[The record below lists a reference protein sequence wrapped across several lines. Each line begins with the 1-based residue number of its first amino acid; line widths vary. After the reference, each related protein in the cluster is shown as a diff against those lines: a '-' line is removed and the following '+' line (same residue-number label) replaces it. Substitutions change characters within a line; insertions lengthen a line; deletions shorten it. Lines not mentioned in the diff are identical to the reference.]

1 MPLRYWIAI
10 LILAAGWGSSFFFNE
25 ILLRELKPL
34 TVGLGR
40 VAFGALGCWI
50 WVLGR
55 RAIGKGTLGLGGA
68 SLGLLTLFSAFQYSI
83 PLTIYPVTQQYIT
96 SSAAGIV
103 NAMTPV
109 MVVIVSHL
117 WPRGEKMTYLR
128 SIGVLLGFCGI
139 VLLALPAL
147 QGQGESDPLAL
158 FATMSAPLCYAVALN
173 LVRYLDSMERVL
185 LTTWSLTIGT
195 VMLLPVALFFEGV
208 PTIETAATWQALFVI
223 GFLLTSA
230 AFILLF
236 WLIPK
241 VGGTTASTITFIA
254 PVSSVLLGVLILNEI
269 LVPIQYAGMA
279 VIFAGLIFVDG
290 RFFKRRDI
298 QPNS

>member
-1 MPLRYWIAI
+1 MPLRYWIVI

-25 ILLRELKPL
+25 ILLRELGPL

-40 VAFGALGCWI
+40 VGFGALGCWI
-50 WVLGR
+50 WMLGR
-55 RAIGKGTLGLGGA
+55 RAIGQGSFGLGGA
-68 SLGLLTLFSAFQYSI
+68 SIGVLTLFSAFQYSI

-109 MVVIVSHL
+109 MVVIVSHF
-117 WPRGEKMTYLR
+117 WPRGEKMTFLR
-128 SIGVLLGFCGI
+128 SIGVILGFCGI
-139 VLLALPAL
+139 VLLAQPAL
-147 QGQGESDPLAL
+147 RGEGESDPVAL
-158 FATMSAPLCYAVALN
+158 LATMAAPLCYAFALN
-173 LVRYLDSMERVL
+173 LIRYLDGMDRVL

-195 VMLLPVALFFEGV
+195 VMLLPLSLFFEGV
-208 PTIETAATWQALFVI
+208 PVIDEATTWQALFVI
-223 GFLLTSA
+223 GFILTSA

-236 WLIPK
+236 WLIPR

-254 PVSSVLLGVLILNEI
+254 PVASVVLGVLILNEI

-279 VIFAGLIFVDG
+279 VIFAGLLFVDG
-290 RFFKRRDI
+290 RLFKRRDI

>member
-1 MPLRYWIAI
+1 MPMRYWAAI
-10 LILAAGWGSSFFFNE
+10 LLLAAGWGSSFYFNE
-25 ILLRELKPL
+25 ILLRELGPL
-34 TVGLGR
+34 MVGLGR
-40 VAFGALGCWI
+40 VGFGALGCWI
-50 WVLGR
+50 WLLGMK
-55 RAIGKGTLGLGGA
+55 AVNGSALGFGGA
-68 SLGLLTLFSAFQYSI
+68 SLVVLILFSAFQYAI
-83 PLTIYPVTQQYIT
+83 PLTIYPLTQQYIT

-103 NAMTPV
+103 NALTPI

-117 WPRGEKMTYLR
+117 WPEGEKMTLIR
-128 SIGVLLGFCGI
+128 SIGVAFGFCGI

-158 FATMSAPLCYAVALN
+158 FATMAAPLCYAIALN
-173 LVRYLDSMERVL
+173 LVRWMDGVDRVL
-185 LTTWSLTIGT
+185 LTTWSLTIAT
-195 VMLLPVALFFEGV
+195 VMLLPAAFVVEGAPVITQAETWYALF
-208 PTIETAATWQALFVI
+208 TI

-254 PVSSVLLGVLILNEI
+254 PVASVLLGVLILNET
-269 LVPIQYAGMA
+269 LVAIQYAGMV
-279 VIFAGLIFVDG
+279 VIFAGMLFVDG
-290 RFFKRRDI
+290 RIFKRRDI